1 MKLAALAAAC
11 LMLSACGGE
20 RTRPPIMSEDAELPL
35 TQVQPALDVTWR
47 TLDSRDEIGWSAAR
61 TPFFPNEWPTT
72 PNTVWTS
79 LVYAYG
85 NDPASGLADGQ
96 RVAAPW
102 ARVEILAEAQTAH
115 VIKLRD
121 SLIDSGDV
129 QGMRPLGQK
138 EIETITPAGD
148 IIGPPDLAAANA
160 EALRRYYAFWLR
172 NHGAICRTLAI
183 PEGFLRWARE

>member
-1 MKLAALAAAC
+1 MKFVALAAAC
-11 LMLSACGGE
+11 LMLAACSGE
-20 RTRPPIMSEDAELPL
+20 RTMAPIMSEDSELPL
-35 TQVQPALDVTWR
+35 TQVQSALDVTWR
-47 TLDSRDEIGWSAAR
+47 TLGSREEIAWSAAR
-61 TPFFPNEWPTT
+61 TPFFPNEWPAT
-72 PNTVWTS
+72 PNTVWIS

-96 RVAAPW
+96 RVSAPW
-102 ARVEILAEAQTAH
+102 ARVEVSATAQTAH

-129 QGMRPLGQK
+129 QGMRPLDQR
-138 EIETITPAGD
+138 EFEAIRPAGD
-148 IIGPPDLAAANA
+148 VSGPPDLAAANS

-183 PEGFLRWARE
+183 PEGFLQWARE